1 MWWSSAPP
9 CVQPANAATMTLV
22 IMAVQ
27 NSWLL
32 PLRNFGRMQV
42 ELWWI
47 CDGVCVQQL
56 NFVAVKMAKR
66 LGAWQCDYLSSGG
79 KSISIQSCLSSIPLY
94 ANGCVLCTSS
104 TKKSK
109 SGRQTRFWH
118 DFWVGINPLKIEFW
132 QLFQIC
138 SDPDIE
144 VGKVWRENQWQISFR
159 MTGRTAHGWVEQ
171 NEDLLSDVQT
181 ESGRDRWLGV

>member
-1 MWWSSAPP
+1 MKINYEKSGVYVLGIEEIEKNRIAE
-9 CVQPANAATMTLV
+9 
-22 IMAVQ
+22 
-27 NSWLL
+27 LL
-32 PLRNFGRMQV
+32 NCKVG
-42 ELWWI
+42 ELPI
-47 CDGVCVQQL
+47 TYLGLPVSDCKLSKAQL

-104 TKKSK
+104 MKKSK

-132 QLFQIC
+132 QLFQIF

-159 MTGRTAHGWVEQ
+159 MTGRTAHG
-171 NEDLLSDVQT
+171 
-181 ESGRDRWLGV
+181 